1 MVSTGVAT
9 RNSGKTERERIVE
22 AEAILT
28 RFTNGARVSELM
40 EEFGLSHGT
49 VSARIKSALA
59 LRIAP
64 TADEY
69 RETQNALLDESMT
82 MLGQQL
88 DQVDKLILLGMET
101 KDVATVEK
109 AMAQR
114 LKVIEVRTRVSERR
128 ARLNGLDR
136 PIQVSQTITV
146 IPGGVDA
153 EVARLTAQ
161 LGLAADAEPP
171 DTPPAESADS
181 PESPA
186 EAQVTS

>member
-1 MVSTGVAT
+1 MAT